1 MTKKKLHKIIIE
13 CLLEKKAIE
22 INLIDVQKLTSLTD
36 TFIICS
42 SESEPQT
49 KAIMN
54 HVLDTLNE
62 NSIKPLHIEGQENLK
77 WVLLDYANIVI
88 NIFDKETREFYSI
101 ERLWGDA
108 KVEKIKESYE
118 A

>member
-1 MTKKKLHKIIIE
+1 MTKKKLLKIIIE
-13 CLLEKKAIE
+13 CLLDKKALE
-22 INLIDVQKLTSLTD
+22 INLIDVKKLTSLTD

-54 HVLDTLNE
+54 HVLGTLNE

-77 WVLLDYANIVI
+77 WILIDYASIVI
-88 NIFDKETREFYSI
+88 NIFDKKTREFYSI

-108 KVEKIKESYE
+108 KIEKVKESYE